1 MPQDEYNYL
10 IIQIDKPKVTKIV
23 IQDHREVLSL
33 AEKQDRLVKRL
44 NRNDSLLF
52 IRGRDKKSIR
62 QLEEFG
68 NSADGLQVIDCENQ
82 GDLCNDYKIKSTPTW
97 RIAEKQ
103 VEGFQSYEQL
113 YRFVCNI
120 EALEKKDKKKS
131 KKSKKTTSQ

>member
-68 NSADGLQVIDCENQ
+68 NSADGLQVIDCKNQ

-131 KKSKKTTSQ
+131 KKSKKTSQ

>member
-10 IIQIDKPKVTKIV
+10 IIQIDKPKVVKIV

-82 GDLCNDYKIKSTPTW
+82 GDLCNDYNIKSTPTW